1 MKTNSL
7 NTYKFCKE
15 FEKIFGPYKSKRLT
29 PKQRVLSGWRTFMS
43 SPYSN
48 FVYEISLYLNIPVS
62 EVKQLLTKDCQ
73 YLYPLCEYV
82 YKRFRK
88 RFRKNGAKS
97 GLASVFQGIGM
108 ISRFFEKKFYDGT
121 LKFLLYETLILG
133 IDVTFRKRNERRS
146 LEIIAEKSNDFL

>member
-1 MKTNSL
+1 
-7 NTYKFCKE
+7 
-15 FEKIFGPYKSKRLT
+15 
-29 PKQRVLSGWRTFMS
+29 MS

-82 YKRFRK
+82 YKRFKK
-88 RFRKNGAKS
+88 RFRKDGAKS

-108 ISRFFEKKFYDGT
+108 ISRLFEKKFYEWT

>member
-1 MKTNSL
+1 MHGIFNDINWGLPDAFPTFLCMKTNSL

-15 FEKIFGPYKSKRLT
+15 FDKIFGPYKSKRLT
-29 PKQRVLSGWRTFMS
+29 PKQGVLFGWWTFIS

-97 GLASVFQGIGM
+97 GLATY
-108 ISRFFEKKFYDGT
+108 ISGQNLHKCLSRYRYD
-121 LKFLLYETLILG
+121 
-133 IDVTFRKRNERRS
+133 
-146 LEIIAEKSNDFL
+146 